1 MSNAEKHIAEPGE
14 ILIVDD
20 DHASLQLLT
29 EILGS
34 HGYRVRPA
42 SSGRLALR
50 TVAIARPDLIL
61 LDVKMPDIDGY
72 EVCRRLKAEQASCDI
87 PVIFISGLY
96 GTAEKVKGFDAGGV
110 DYITKPLQPE
120 EILARVKTH
129 LELNRLQL
137 QMKKAYEEV
146 EMQVRQRTAE
156 LYMVN
161 AELRESERKF
171 KNIFDNIQDGY
182 IMADM
187 DGTILLVN
195 PASAQTLGYDSTG
208 ELIGRNMAAEVYGR
222 AADRETVKAILA
234 DRGRVDD
241 YELEFRRKNGENI
254 PVSCSIHLVTDRDG
268 QPVALEGLFRDI
280 SERRKAG
287 EELKQ
292 SQRLLQSMFEAI
304 PGLVNVLD
312 KDLNI
317 VYSNWHDHEYVTAKE
332 RADNPK
338 CYRVFLKKDNPCPD
352 CHVGEIFA
360 TGKPRTVE
368 VFNSV
373 HGRYKEVSTF
383 PVFDEE
389 GKVRYVVEH
398 ATDINERK
406 QAELALRAEKEK
418 LETLTRNM
426 GVGLTVIAKDYRI
439 LWANQVLKE
448 IFGDVEGKI
457 CHETYNKQTEICPG
471 CGVRQ
476 VLATGQ
482 GPVIHEQKGIDLNGN
497 EVWSEIIVTPIRDGQ
512 GNITSALEVLVPIN
526 DRKRAEEEKE
536 EIEKQLRQAQ
546 KMESVGTLAGGIAH
560 DFNNIL
566 TAVLGYADMVLEGLA
581 PGSRNWKLQQEV
593 INAGLRAKELV
604 KQILTFSRQT
614 EHDFKPLQLHL
625 IIKETLKLL
634 RASIPTTIEI
644 RQDIDASC
652 GAVLADPTQIHQVL
666 LNLCTNSY
674 HAMREKGGVLEVCL
688 RETVIGQDDHIANL
702 ELTPGKYAKLS
713 VSDTGAGIRLE
724 DMEKIFEPYFTTK
737 PVDEGTGLGL
747 SVVHGIVKSH
757 KGRITVY
764 SEPGKGTVFNLYFP
778 CIAAA
783 GETGEARSDEL
794 LPGGNER
801 ILVVDDEEFIV
812 RIEQFILENLGYRIT
827 ATTSSKEAL
836 RIFSQQPTDF
846 DLVITDMTMPH
857 LTGADLARK
866 FLAIRPDIPLILCTG
881 FNAQINKETAKEIGI
896 REFALKPVSKRD
908 LAYMVRRALD
918 DAQQGW
924 QKNASIA

>member
-20 DHASLQLLT
+20 DHASLQLLA

-50 TVAIARPDLIL
+50 SVAIARPDLIL

-72 EVCRRLKAEQASCDI
+72 EVCRRLKAEQASRDI

-146 EMQVRQRTAE
+146 ELQVRQRTAE

-182 IMADM
+182 ILADM

-222 AADRETVKAILA
+222 AADREKVKAILA

-241 YELEFRRKNGENI
+241 YELEFKHKNGEHI

-317 VYSNWHDHEYVTAKE
+317 VYSNWHDHAYVTAKE
-332 RADNPK
+332 RTDNPK
-338 CYRVFLKKDNPCPD
+338 CYRVFLKKDKPCPD

-373 HGRYKEVSTF
+373 HGGYKEVSTF

-418 LETLTRNM
+418 LETVTRNM

-566 TAVLGYADMVLEGLA
+566 TAIIGYANMVLAEMAGDNPLRHDIDGIVEAADRAAHLTKGLLLFSRKHVSDRK
-581 PGSRNWKLQQEV
+581 PTDMNEIIGKMEKFLMRVIGEDIECSTTLGSR
-593 INAGLRAKELV
+593 
-604 KQILTFSRQT
+604 
-614 EHDFKPLQLHL
+614 PL
-625 IIKETLKLL
+625 
-634 RASIPTTIEI
+634 P
-644 RQDIDASC
+644 
-652 GAVLADPTQIHQVL
+652 VLADAHQIEQVL
-666 LNLCTNSY
+666 MNLATNARD
-674 HAMREKGGVLEVCL
+674 AMPGGGIFAISAEATELDADFVAIHGYGQPGPHVL
-688 RETVIGQDDHIANL
+688 
-702 ELTPGKYAKLS
+702 LT
-713 VSDTGAGIRLE
+713 VSDTGRGMDEQTRQR
-724 DMEKIFEPYFTTK
+724 IFEPFFTTK
-737 PVDEGTGLGL
+737 EVGKGTGLGL
-747 SVVHGIVKSH
+747 AVVYGIIRQH
-757 KGRITVY
+757 EGFINAY
-764 SEPGKGTVFNLYFP
+764 SEAGRGTTFRIYLP
-778 CIAAA
+778 LIAPAAA
-783 GETGEARSDEL
+783 
-794 LPGGNER
+794 
-801 ILVVDDEEFIV
+801 
-812 RIEQFILENLGYRIT
+812 
-827 ATTSSKEAL
+827 
-836 RIFSQQPTDF
+836 
-846 DLVITDMTMPH
+846 
-857 LTGADLARK
+857 
-866 FLAIRPDIPLILCTG
+866 
-881 FNAQINKETAKEIGI
+881 KETAREEAEQLATGRETVLVAEDDESLRKLFRSILQRAGYTVIEAVDGEDAVHKFMANKARINLLLFDIIMPKMNGKEAYDAIRQIEPGVKAIFASGYAPGIIRQRAIGEEKLPVI
-896 REFALKPVSKRD
+896 FKPMSPRELLKKMRQV
-908 LAYMVRRALD
+908 LD
-918 DAQQGW
+918 GG
-924 QKNASIA
+924 